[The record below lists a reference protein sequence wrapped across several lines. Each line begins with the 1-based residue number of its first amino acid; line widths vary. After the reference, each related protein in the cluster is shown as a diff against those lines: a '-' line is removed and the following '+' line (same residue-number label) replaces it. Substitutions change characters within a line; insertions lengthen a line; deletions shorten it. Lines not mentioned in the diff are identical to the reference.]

1 MAITYSWSQNFT
13 ADALEELFLSVE
25 WESGKF
31 PDKLKL
37 AMQNSHKV
45 FSVWDDGKLIGL
57 INAISDQV
65 LTVYFQ
71 YLLVNPAYQGHGLGK
86 KLVEGMLETYSEI
99 PRKVLISVEKQVG
112 FYKNCGFSHHTD
124 KAPMFV
130 STL

>member
-1 MAITYSWSQNFT
+1 MAISYSWTQSFET
-13 ADALEELFLSVE
+13 DDLEKLFLSVD
-25 WESGKF
+25 WESGKY
-31 PDKLKL
+31 PEKVQQ

-45 FSVWDDGKLIGL
+45 FSVWDGDKLIGL
-57 INAISDQV
+57 INSMTDKV

-71 YLLVNPAYQGHGLGK
+71 YLLINPDYQGHGLGK

-99 PRKVLISVEKQVG
+99 PRKVLISVEEQVG
-112 FYKNCGFSHHTD
+112 FYKNCGFSHHMD